1 MFTII
6 EQKLNAAK
14 NVVASTELFKVE
26 EVTDS
31 LRKSI
36 EEYVKMKNLILKING
51 SDNRVIVECSTIPT
65 TSINLAISNLRIQ
78 TLKNA
83 EYYNLIT
90 RRLNKAIKASNR
102 INMKDYSLL
111 EEIDLMKLK
120 RELESPF
127 K

>member
-1 MFTII
+1 MIAII

-31 LRKSI
+31 LKKAI
-36 EEYVKMKNLILKING
+36 EEYVKIKNLILKING
-51 SDNRVIVECSTIPT
+51 SDNRVIVEYSIIPT
-65 TSINLAISNLRIQ
+65 ISNNLAISNLRIQ

-111 EEIDLMKLK
+111 EEIDLIKLK

>member
-65 TSINLAISNLRIQ
+65 TSINLAISNLRI
-78 TLKNA
+78 
-83 EYYNLIT
+83 
-90 RRLNKAIKASNR
+90 
-102 INMKDYSLL
+102 
-111 EEIDLMKLK
+111 
-120 RELESPF
+120 
-127 K
+127 